1 MHTRQWIG
9 TYAGRGNGD
18 DQGELASALRAIT
31 TYLKL
36 FALTPETALVR
47 LDGQDGDAVAYNGPI
62 EVRHE
67 VACDE

>member
-18 DQGELASALRAIT
+18 YQGELASALRAIT

-36 FALTPETALVR
+36 FALTPE
-47 LDGQDGDAVAYNGPI
+47 GCVARNSKEGN
-62 EVRHE
+62 EV
-67 VACDE
+67 